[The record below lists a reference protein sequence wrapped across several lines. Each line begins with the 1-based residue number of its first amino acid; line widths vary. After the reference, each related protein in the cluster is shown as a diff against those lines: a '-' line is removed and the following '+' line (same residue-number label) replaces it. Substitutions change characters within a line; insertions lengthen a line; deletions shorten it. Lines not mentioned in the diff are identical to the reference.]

1 MCQMCD
7 VATVAWVAQQ
17 PVIELGT
24 VRELELRCMVETPA
38 TLDGL
43 LDDGGGRTIASHQVL
58 VGTAGPVILMDP
70 LGLECLPLLS

>member
-17 PVIELGT
+17 PGIELGT
-24 VRELELRCMVETPA
+24 VCELELRSMMEIPA
-38 TLDGL
+38 TYDGL
-43 LDDGGGRTIASHQVL
+43 LDDGGARMIAAHQVL

-70 LGLECLPLLS
+70 PGLECLALLS